1 MRAAKKA
8 HRPSLKDWEGDGF
21 YDSFPQHLRTI
32 QDHPSESLILSSS
45 SLSKEDG
52 HPLHH
57 LIASKTPLPIQLDA
71 RTLTTDTFRREY
83 DAQNIPCIIHNIPLG
98 YDNAEQQ
105 PSAWAARHAWT
116 FETFH
121 QVAAATQQRRQAL
134 RECLFKCGE
143 DDHGKAIKVK
153 LKYFLRYMQEN
164 RDDSPLYIFD
174 SNFDGRGKFSR
185 KLLQEYSVPSY
196 FRNDLFEYISA
207 SRRPPYRWILIGPQ
221 RSGSCVHIDPLA
233 THAWN
238 TLLVGLKRW
247 VLFPP
252 HIPKH
257 VVKGTALMKAGEDDE
272 AVHYFT
278 TILPRIK
285 EHAAP
290 RHLHDADYHN
300 FACYEFTQQAGE
312 TVFVPHGWW
321 HAVLNLTHTIGVT
334 QNYASTTQFDDV
346 WTRVR
351 SSRKR
356 MAGKLLEQLRRH
368 HPDLARRAVERNQQ
382 DGFVM
387 KYDPVVPVEQRHQN
401 EAAVQPRKIPR
412 AV

>member
-1 MRAAKKA
+1 MRNAKKA
-8 HRPSLKDWEGDGF
+8 HRPSLRDWECDGF
-21 YDSFPQHLRTI
+21 HESFSQHLQTI
-32 QDHPSESLILSSS
+32 QNHSSDSLILFSSS
-45 SLSKEDG
+45 SKENKDG
-52 HPLHH
+52 HHLHN
-57 LIASKTPLPIQLDA
+57 LIASNTPLPIQLDA
-71 RTLTTDTFRREY
+71 RTLTTETFRCDY
-83 DAQNIPCIIHNIPLG
+83 DAQNIPCIIHNIPQG
-98 YDNAEQQ
+98 FDNAQKQAE
-105 PSAWAARHAWT
+105 WAALHEWT
-116 FETFH
+116 FEKIN
-121 QVAAATQQRRQAL
+121 QVAALQKHRNSM

-143 DDHGKAIKVK
+143 DDDGKAIKVK

-174 SNFDGRGKFSR
+174 SNFDGKGKFSQ
-185 KLLQEYSVPSY
+185 KLLREYTVPSY
-196 FRNDLFEYISA
+196 FQNDLFEYIST

-221 RSGSCVHIDPLA
+221 RSGSCIHIDPLA

-238 TLLVGLKRW
+238 TLIVGQKRW

-257 VVKGTALMKAGEDDE
+257 VVKGTALIKSGEDDE
-272 AVHYFT
+272 AIHYFT

-285 EHAAP
+285 EQASQ
-290 RHLHDADYHN
+290 RHRHHQEYHN

-334 QNYASTTQFDDV
+334 QNFASTTQFDDV
-346 WTRVR
+346 WMQVR

-356 MAGKLLEQLRRH
+356 LAWKLLVQLRKH
-368 HPDLARRAVERNQQ
+368 DPALARRAEQRNQH

-387 KYDPVVPVEQRHQN
+387 KYDPVQVEKRRQN
-401 EAAVQPRKIPR
+401 EEALRQRKAQR